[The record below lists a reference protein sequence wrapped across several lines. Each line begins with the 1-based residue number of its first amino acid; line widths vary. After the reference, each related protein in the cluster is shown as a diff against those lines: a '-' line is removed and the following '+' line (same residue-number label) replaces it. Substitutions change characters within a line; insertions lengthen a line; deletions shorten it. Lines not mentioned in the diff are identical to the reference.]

1 MMTPA
6 NENAPSPEKQLLVCS
21 ARTKLT
27 PARADTIREILAGPL
42 DWDYVLWEAEE
53 NSISPLLDRHLS
65 AIAPGAAPA
74 AVQEQLKKTC
84 RANTVR
90 CLYLTAELLSILHL
104 FQAQNIP
111 ATPYKGPVLAAQA
124 YGDIALR
131 EFEDLDI
138 ILRQSD
144 MPKAHEIIVSLGY
157 KPKFDW
163 ILSPGAAASLVPGEY
178 NYRDEPRRAMVE
190 LHTEITLRH
199 FPVKPDLD
207 AFMRSLAQ
215 VRLSDR
221 EILTFSAEDLLPML
235 CIHGSKDFWER
246 LSWIADV
253 SELVQSH
260 PALDWDRVLR
270 FAQPLHATRM
280 LNLGLALATRVLDAS
295 LPAEIRAQ
303 VQADPVAG
311 EVAAEVHQRL
321 LCRPFRTLD
330 AAGRFQFR
338 RRMLAGKLDG
348 WRYAT
353 RLAVVPSEDD
363 WQMMR
368 LPRVLAP
375 LYVALRPLRLLQKYG
390 WAGRRAAKPL
400 S

>member
-1 MMTPA
+1 MMTPL
-6 NENAPSPEKQLLVCS
+6 NESAPSPEKQLLVCC
-21 ARTKLT
+21 ARTELT
-27 PARADTIREILAGPL
+27 PAGATTIREILAGPL

-65 AIAPGAAPA
+65 AVAPSAAPA
-74 AVQEQLKKTC
+74 AAREQLKKTC

-90 CLYLTAELLSILHL
+90 CLYLTAELINILRL
-104 FQAQNIP
+104 LQSQNIP
-111 ATPYKGPVLAAQA
+111 AIPYKGPVLAAQA

-138 ILRQSD
+138 ILRQID
-144 MPKAHEIIVSLGY
+144 IPKAHEIVVSLGY

-163 ILSPGAAASLVPGEY
+163 ILSAGAAASLVPGEY

-199 FPVKPDLD
+199 FPIQPDLD
-207 AFMRSLAQ
+207 AVMRNLAP

-221 EILTFSAEDLLPML
+221 EIPTFTAEDLLPML

-246 LSWIADV
+246 HSWIADL
-253 SELVQSH
+253 SELVHSH
-260 PALDWDRVLR
+260 PALDWDLVLR
-270 FAQPLHATRM
+270 FAQPLRATRM
-280 LNLGLALATRVLDAS
+280 LNVGLALAVRVLDAS
-295 LPAEIRAQ
+295 LPAEVSAR

-311 EVAAEVHQRL
+311 QVAAEVHQRL
-321 LCRPFRTLD
+321 LRRPFRTLD

-338 RRMLAGKLDG
+338 RRMLVGQLDG
-348 WRYAT
+348 WRYAM

-363 WQMMR
+363 WQVMR

-375 LYVALRPLRLLQKYG
+375 LYVALRPLRLLKKYG